1 MTKYEIINFKIE
13 YEKHFYDLNIAWL
26 KEFFLVEDYDQK
38 ILSNPQKHIINKGG
52 SIFFAKKNKK
62 IIGVVALMPTD
73 EFDVF
78 ELTKMGVKKRF
89 RNQDVGRLL
98 INKCIEKAKLDKLK
112 KVIIYSNRKLEN
124 AMFLQGL
131 ACHDDENTMIFD
143 TFASPGGHLSCGAGN
158 PNKPE
163 IPALD
168 LESVVMLLGHRFL
181 LAFRCGGVTNQR

>member
-13 YEKHFYDLNIAWL
+13 HEKHFYDLNIAWL

-73 EFDVF
+73 KFDVF
-78 ELTKMGVKKRF
+78 ELTKMGVKKSF
-89 RNQDVGRLL
+89 RNQGVGRLL
-98 INKCIEKAKLDKLK
+98 INKCIEKVKLDKLK

-124 AMFLQGL
+124 AIYLYKSFGFT
-131 ACHDDENTMIFD
+131 EV
-143 TFASPGGHLSCGAGN
+143 
-158 PNKPE
+158 E
-163 IPALD
+163 
-168 LESVVMLLGHRFL
+168 LEKKS
-181 LAFRCGGVTNQR
+181 NYQRADIKLELRLK

>member
-78 ELTKMGVKKRF
+78 ELTKMGVKKNF
-89 RNQDVGRLL
+89 RNQGVGSLL
-98 INKCIEKAKLDKLK
+98 INECIEKVKLDKQKKSLFIGTESLK
-112 KVIIYSNRKLEN
+112 TQYIYINHLASLKLN
-124 AMFLQGL
+124 
-131 ACHDDENTMIFD
+131 
-143 TFASPGGHLSCGAGN
+143 
-158 PNKPE
+158 
-163 IPALD
+163 
-168 LESVVMLLGHRFL
+168 
-181 LAFRCGGVTNQR
+181 

>member
-13 YEKHFYDLNIAWL
+13 HEKHFYDLNIAWL
-26 KEFFLVEDYDQK
+26 KEFFLIEDYDQK

-78 ELTKMGVKKRF
+78 ELTKMGVKKSF
-89 RNQDVGRLL
+89 RNQGVGRLL
-98 INKCIEKAKLDKLK
+98 INKCIEKVKLDKLK

-124 AMFLQGL
+124 AIYLYKSFGFT
-131 ACHDDENTMIFD
+131 EV
-143 TFASPGGHLSCGAGN
+143 
-158 PNKPE
+158 E
-163 IPALD
+163 
-168 LESVVMLLGHRFL
+168 LEKKS
-181 LAFRCGGVTNQR
+181 NYQRADIKLELRLK